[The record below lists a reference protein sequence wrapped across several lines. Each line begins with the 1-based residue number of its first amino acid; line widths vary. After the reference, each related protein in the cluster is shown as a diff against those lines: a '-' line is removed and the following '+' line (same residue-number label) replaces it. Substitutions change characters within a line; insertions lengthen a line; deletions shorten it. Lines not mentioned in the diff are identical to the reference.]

1 MRDLGRGDRVYCEAC
16 FYPLY
21 SDSPLGAEEDSQNW
35 PQTLKYRGCHLGE
48 VSPVKAHTLE
58 YHSLVLLLKQ
68 IWLSLFMDFL
78 FLLFLPFLYIF
89 S

>member
-35 PQTLKYRGCHLGE
+35 PQTPKYRGCHLGE